1 MKLFLGL
8 FDTVADYQAHCPDRG
23 LYQFLQGILFF
34 RSEWS
39 EDEVF
44 CGYTR
49 GRPPH
54 TQSDPNEIP
63 KSK

>member
-8 FDTVADYQAHCPDRG
+8 LDTVADYQAHCPGRG
-23 LYQFLQGILFF
+23 LYQFFQGILFF
-34 RSEWS
+34 RSERS

-44 CGYTR
+44 GGYTR

-54 TQSDPNEIP
+54 TQSDPYEIP